1 MMRIFRLTWNGSN
14 HEHKGM
20 GRMDRVK
27 CECGHVNPPGTILCE
42 ACGNILDPEQEKKPI
57 LDMRYEGAAR
67 RSLTYNR
74 TIIDKIWGFF
84 SSVKVGVVLIV
95 LALIASAIGTILPQE
110 MNTTMNVPP
119 EQYYKEHY
127 GFFGRIYYALGFH
140 NLYQSMWYILLIAL
154 IGVSLVICSID
165 RAVPLYKA
173 LKRQR
178 ITRHNSFLRRQR
190 LFNEGTVT
198 NWEEQA
204 KIVIDRLERKNY
216 RVLEEKGTLF
226 AEKGRFSRWGPYIN
240 HVGLILVLIGAMLR
254 SAPGM
259 YVNEMLWIKEGETKA
274 IPGTDQRYYLT
285 NHEFVIEVYDESDRD
300 VYREALEKRGN
311 IVKNYQTNVT
321 LFAAKEKVIPGEE
334 PELKEISRGEIRVN
348 HPLRFEHFGLYQAS
362 YLHEMS
368 AMSFELVKKE
378 TEEIIGEI
386 TIDLENPKKRYDIG
400 NGYAVEVLAYF
411 PDVEFKDGELRTK
424 SPNPN
429 NPAFAFQIH
438 SPEHPEGERSLVFIQ
453 ETMEPLG
460 ENDYKLAFKDL
471 ETVYYSGLMVRKDRT
486 LGLIAVG
493 GGIFLFGVI
502 LGSFWQH
509 RRIWMKQDG
518 GTLLV
523 SAHTNKNWYGFTKEI
538 EAILD
543 GTGVPVPIDRGSGL
557 DQKRQANKG
566 VDVNG

>member
-1 MMRIFRLTWNGSN
+1 
-14 HEHKGM
+14 
-20 GRMDRVK
+20 MDRVK

-42 ACGNILDPEQEKKPI
+42 ACGKILDPATEKKAI
-57 LDMRYEGAAR
+57 LDMRYEGSAR
-67 RSLTYNR
+67 RSQTYNR
-74 TIIDKIWGFF
+74 TIIDKIWNFF

-110 MNTTMNVPP
+110 MNTTMNVPM
-119 EQYYKEHY
+119 ERFYAENY
-127 GFFGRIYYALGFH
+127 GLIGRIYYALGFH
-140 NLYQSMWYILLIAL
+140 NLYQSTWYILLIAS

-178 ITRHNSFLRRQR
+178 ITRHNSFLKRQR
-190 LFNEGTVT
+190 LFNEGSVE
-198 NWEEQA
+198 NWDEQA
-204 KIVIDRLERKNY
+204 TIVIERMKRKKY
-216 RVLEEKGTLF
+216 RVLEENGNLF

-285 NHEFVIEVYDESDRD
+285 NHEFIVEVYDETDGE

-321 LFAAKEKVIPGEE
+321 LYEADGEVLPGEE
-334 PELKEISRGEIRVN
+334 PRLKEITAGEVRVN
-348 HPLRFEHFGLYQAS
+348 HPLRFEHYGLYQAS
-362 YLHEMS
+362 YLLNEMS
-368 AMSFELVKKE
+368 AMTFQLVKKE
-378 TEEIIGEI
+378 TEEVIGEI
-386 TIDLENPKKRYDIG
+386 TIDLANPGKRYDLG

-411 PDVEFKDGELRTK
+411 PDVEFKDGKLRTK

-429 NPAFAFQIH
+429 NPAFAFQIQ
-438 SPEHPEGERSLVFIQ
+438 SPEHPEGERSIVFIQ

-460 ENDYKLAFKDL
+460 ENDYKLAFKDVD
-471 ETVYYSGLMVRKDRT
+471 TVNYSGLMVRKDRT
-486 LGLIAVG
+486 IGLIAIG

-509 RRIWMKQDG
+509 RRIWIKQDG
-518 GTLLV
+518 RNLLV
-523 SAHTNKNWYGFTKEI
+523 SAHTNKNWYSFSKEI
-538 EAILD
+538 EMILANTD
-543 GTGVPVPIDRGSGL
+543 VPVPIDRGSGM
-557 DQKRQANKG
+557 DRKDRANKG
-566 VDVNG
+566 VGANGRTE